1 MRQRRI
7 HSAFILSEM
16 CKIGKGFAT
25 CLWFAIDIAIVVFL
39 WFALV
44 FVTVIVFVI
53 VARNVHLQRSATDV
67 LTKCW
72 RGVCGLM

>member
-16 CKIGKGFAT
+16 REIGKGFAT
-25 CLWFAIDIAIVVFL
+25 CLWFAIVLFL

-44 FVTVIVFVI
+44 FVIVFVI

-67 LTKCW
+67 DLCGHVW
-72 RGVCGLM
+72 ICVGGVGR

>member
-16 CKIGKGFAT
+16 RKIGKGFAT
-25 CLWFAIDIAIVVFL
+25 CLWFAIVVFL

-72 RGVCGLM
+72 CGVCGLM

>member
-16 CKIGKGFAT
+16 REIGKGFAT
-25 CLWFAIDIAIVVFL
+25 CLWFAIVVFL

-53 VARNVHLQRSATDV
+53 VARNVHLQQSATDV